1 MTADLPALLDRV
13 FELSHLVA
21 GDVHGTLHAQGLTV
35 ARTHL
40 LWVLEKAGP
49 STQQHLAAALEVT
62 PRNVTGLVD
71 ALAATGFVTR
81 EAHPTDRRATL
92 VTLTPLGRTTM
103 SEMSRQHDE
112 LAGVLFGDIP
122 ADELQTFTTTLD
134 IVIRRVT
141 DEIASAGATPVA
153 APSATRE
160 RSGGIR
166 D

>member
-40 LWVLEKAGP
+40 LWVLEKSGP
-49 STQQHLAAALEVT
+49 STQQHLAGALDVT

-71 ALAATGFVTR
+71 ALQSTGFVTR

-92 VTLTPLGRTTM
+92 VTLTPLGSATM
-103 SEMSRQHDE
+103 SEMSRQHVGLAE
-112 LAGVLFGDIP
+112 LLFADIRPGDLE
-122 ADELQTFTTTLD
+122 AFTATLE
-134 IVIRRVT
+134 IVIGRVVA
-141 DEIASAGATPVA
+141 EIAAAEAPAEAAAAGA
-153 APSATRE
+153 SADGR
-160 RSGGIR
+160 
-166 D
+166 

>member
-1 MTADLPALLDRV
+1 MTADLPALLDRIL
-13 FELSHLVA
+13 ELSHLVA

-40 LWVLEKAGP
+40 LWVLEKEGS

-71 ALAATGFVTR
+71 ALAATGFLTR
-81 EAHPTDRRATL
+81 EPHPTDRRATL

-112 LAGVLFGDIP
+112 LAGVLFSDIS
-122 ADELQTFTTTLD
+122 ADEIATFTKTLD
-134 IVIRRVT
+134 IVIGRVT
-141 DEIASAGATPVA
+141 EEIAAAGA
-153 APSATRE
+153 APMAIRSATR
-160 RSGGIR
+160 
-166 D
+166 